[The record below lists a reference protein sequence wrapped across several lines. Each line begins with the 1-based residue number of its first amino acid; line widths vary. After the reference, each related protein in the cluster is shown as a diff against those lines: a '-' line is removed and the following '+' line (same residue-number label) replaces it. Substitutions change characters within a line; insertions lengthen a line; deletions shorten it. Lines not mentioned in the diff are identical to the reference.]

1 MTTQAARTMTATEQE
16 LAAAQRARFDATIA
30 GDQDALRRLMAEDI
44 TYFHSTGRI
53 DTRASFL
60 ERLGPTPSY
69 RGFASE
75 DQLVRVSGDMGV
87 VTAKVLLTQRNA
99 EGVEASHYSRC
110 TSVWAKR
117 DGRWQEILWQATRLP
132 D

>member
-1 MTTQAARTMTATEQE
+1 MATQTMTAAEQE
-16 LAAAQRARFDATIA
+16 LANAQRARFDATIA
-30 GDQDALRRLMAEDI
+30 GDVAALGRLMAEDI

-53 DTRASFL
+53 DSRASFI

-99 EGVEASHYSRC
+99 EGVESSHYSRC
-110 TSVWAKR
+110 TSVWQRR
-117 DGRWQEILWQATRLP
+117 DGQWQEILWQATRLP

>member
-1 MTTQAARTMTATEQE
+1 MTTQAMTAVEQE
-16 LAAAQRARFDATIA
+16 LSNAQAARFAATVA
-30 GDQDALRRLMAEDI
+30 GDVAALNRLMAEDI

-53 DTRASFL
+53 DSRASFT

-69 RGFASE
+69 RAFKSE
-75 DQLVRVSGDMGV
+75 DQLVRVTGDMGV

-99 EGVEASHYSRC
+99 ETGVEASHYSRC
-110 TSVWAKR
+110 TSVWQKR